1 MRAKR
6 ISNLN
11 SLDRIGI
18 ENDSFL
24 KNRLEPDDFYRL
36 KRSIENGDLLG
47 IDINDKSR
55 LFGTI
60 QNIYGDTLVVFDL
73 LPDDLFNLDKV
84 KDSYVAFLEPGD
96 EGFEKP
102 NPPEAPE
109 PPIYPGLIKQ
119 NKNTIL
125 KMIADIILSTISRT
139 TTNRAEFTKAQI
151 EDKISDNE
159 IRELFDNQE
168 AYDLFQNILQNLET
182 EEAIRLGT
190 NAPSVFIAPILA
202 PAVPKA
208 PRKKKAPVAAEPIEI
223 ITPDT
228 SVFQNEDELSSIL
241 DEFLT

>member
-1 MRAKR
+1 MRPEK

-11 SLDRIGI
+11 SLDRIVVG
-18 ENDSFL
+18 NDNFL
-24 KNRLEPDDFYRL
+24 NYLLEPDDFNRL

-47 IDINDKSR
+47 IDINDKSN

-73 LPDDLFNLDKV
+73 LPEDTFKLVNK
-84 KDSYVAFLEPGD
+84 KDYLVVLLEPGD

-109 PPIYPGLIKQ
+109 PPKYPGLIKQ
-119 NKNTIL
+119 NKNIIL
-125 KMIADIILSTISRT
+125 KMLADIILSTISRT

-159 IRELFDNQE
+159 IKELFDNQE
-168 AYDLFQNILQNLET
+168 AYELFQQIFQDLEKD
-182 EEAIRLGT
+182 EAKRLGT
-190 NAPSVFIAPILA
+190 TAPSVFITPTPAPI
-202 PAVPKA
+202 VKR
-208 PRKKKAPVAAEPIEI
+208 PRKKKEPALPEPTQIP
-223 ITPDT
+223 TTDT
-228 SVFQNEDELSSIL
+228 SVFNNDDELSSLL